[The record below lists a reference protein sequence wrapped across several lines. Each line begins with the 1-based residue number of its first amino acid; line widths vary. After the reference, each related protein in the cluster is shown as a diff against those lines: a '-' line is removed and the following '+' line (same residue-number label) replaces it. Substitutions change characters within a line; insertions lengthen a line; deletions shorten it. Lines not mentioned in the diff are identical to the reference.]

1 MEHLAAEPD
10 GSTLILAHTR
20 ADARDLNDRARRIL
34 RERGGLGND
43 VAVAVS
49 REVMQSDGTVVIER
63 SERILARGDRVM
75 FLKNNRELTVKNGS
89 LATVIQVTAS
99 AIAVRLD
106 GQEKR
111 AVEFRLADYSALDYG
126 YAATVHKAQGATV
139 ERAFVLATPGMD
151 RHLAYV
157 AMTRHREQAEIYAG
171 HEDFRDFEALTER
184 LSRERMKD
192 TTLDYAERRG
202 LDARDAANARRNE
215 AHASDR
221 DPIARFKAAQR
232 EFIRVAGRADFD
244 PAAKTRTIELRAEM
258 SGAAA
263 EISKNATQLR
273 EAERVGIAAQV
284 RDLVQRAERDQS
296 VIKEPGIEKGE
307 ELER

>member
-1 MEHLAAEPD
+1 
-10 GSTLILAHTR
+10 
-20 ADARDLNDRARRIL
+20 
-34 RERGGLGND
+34 
-43 VAVAVS
+43 
-49 REVMQSDGTVVIER
+49 
-63 SERILARGDRVM
+63 M

-89 LATVIQVTAS
+89 LATVIEVTAR

-106 GQEKR
+106 GQKKR
-111 AVEFRLADYSALDYG
+111 EVEFRLADYSALDYG
-126 YAATVHKAQGATV
+126 YAATIHKAQGATV
-139 ERAFVLATPGMD
+139 ERAFVLATPAMD

-157 AMTRHREQAEIYAG
+157 AMTRHREQAEIFAG
-171 HEDFRDFEALTER
+171 REDFSDFEALKER

-192 TTLDYAERRG
+192 TTLDYAARRG
-202 LDARDAANARRNE
+202 LDARDALNAGRNQ

-221 DPIARFKAAQR
+221 DPIARFKAAHR
-232 EFIRVAGRADFD
+232 EFIRVAGQADLD
-244 PAAKTRTIELRAEM
+244 PAAKTRTTELRAEM

-284 RDLVQRAERDQS
+284 RDLVRRAERDQS

-307 ELER
+307 GIER